1 MHPGRVALDIIEAT
15 SFGSISMRTLSA
27 AILTAVSTP
36 ALAQTA
42 RDWPG
47 PYFGGWGWGHMAFGG
62 ITMVLVWIGIILL
75 IVFLVRGLGGLSSPR
90 ETHPPR
96 QSALEVLQ
104 ERYARGEINKEEYE
118 ERRRTLAAG

>member
-1 MHPGRVALDIIEAT
+1 
-15 SFGSISMRTLSA
+15 MRALSA
-27 AILTAVSTP
+27 VLLATVSTP
-36 ALAQTA
+36 ALAQTG

-47 PYFGGWGWGHMAFGG
+47 SYFGDWGWGHMAFGG

-75 IVFLVRGLGGLSSPR
+75 IVFLVRGVGGLSAPR